1 MALPQRIPGLKWLTA
16 IVGLYGVVWLS
27 LEGAVGQVMLL
38 ATGLALLGAGYMTQR
53 LLGGKLLDPS
63 RWLLF
68 SAALGALLGLG
79 NGLLALILMA
89 VKTGLH
95 GHGPEF
101 TAAEIEWLVSQ
112 IPLWILAGLIAGL
125 GLGLLAMAFSRR

>member
-1 MALPQRIPGLKWLTA
+1 MAVPQRIPGLKWLTV

-38 ATGLALLGAGYMTQR
+38 AAGLALLGAGYVTQR
-53 LLGGKLLDPS
+53 LLGGKVLAPG

-68 SAALGALLGLG
+68 SAALGALLGLA

-101 TAAEIEWLVSQ
+101 TAVEIEWVISQ
-112 IPLWILAGLIAGL
+112 IPLWSLAGLIAGL
-125 GLGLLAMAFSRR
+125 GLGLLALAFSRR